1 MIVPSIQFRTSEL
14 TILKRFDQL
23 PSRLYIAKENSLTL
37 MLHTLRRN
45 CPVGWRPARE
55 AHPGEPRMKNAIF
68 SKREDRPNVYGGRV
82 YIDTNICPHAY
93 YYTYGRAGGRMIFP
107 VRKKALTIVKKGMT
121 KATAP
126 LRKWARLGGMRPH
139 TEYLEK
145 TVREVESKIREYF
158 KDAVR
163 VWIGGV

>member
-1 MIVPSIQFRTSEL
+1 M
-14 TILKRFDQL
+14 
-23 PSRLYIAKENSLTL
+23 

-55 AHPGEPRMKNAIF
+55 AHPGEPRMKNAVF
-68 SKREDRPNVYGGRV
+68 FKREDRPNVYGGVV
-82 YIDTNICPHAY
+82 YIDTKICPHAY

-107 VRKKALTIVKKGMT
+107 VRKKALTIVKRGMT
-121 KATAP
+121 KETAP
-126 LRKWARLGGMRPH
+126 LRKWARLGPMRAH

-145 TVREVESKIREYF
+145 TVREVEPKIRAYF